1 MNGIPAMKNS
11 DALRIFSPEFFDLL
25 RQVTNKEK
33 WSFKTGDKEKWSFKT
48 GDKEK
53 WSFKT
58 GDKQRKVV
66 F

>member
-1 MNGIPAMKNS
+1 MYLTKKSG
-11 DALRIFSPEFFDLL
+11 LL

-33 WSFKTGDKEKWSFKT
+33 WPFKTGDKEMWSFKT
-48 GDKEK
+48 GDKEM

>member
-1 MNGIPAMKNS
+1 MK
-11 DALRIFSPEFFDLL
+11 LVLKVHFFETKKCDLL
-25 RQVTNKEK
+25 RQVTK
-33 WSFKTGDKEKWSFKT
+33 
-48 GDKEK
+48 KEK

>member
-1 MNGIPAMKNS
+1 MKPV
-11 DALRIFSPEFFDLL
+11 LKVHFFETKKCGLL
-25 RQVTNKEK
+25 RQVIN
-33 WSFKTGDKEKWSFKT
+33 
-48 GDKEK
+48 KEK

>member
-1 MNGIPAMKNS
+1 MKPV
-11 DALRIFSPEFFDLL
+11 LKVHFFETKKCGLL

-33 WSFKTGDKEKWSFKT
+33 WSFKTGDKQR
-48 GDKEK
+48 K

-58 GDKQRKVV
+58 GDKQRKWSFKTGDKQRNVI